1 MDQALRQ
8 SLIDLFDFEDE
19 DLAESL
25 IEKYGRRYK
34 VGTFENTAEFGL
46 DSDTQKQIRTI
57 LNKMLG
63 SKNVDIQKEAIAAL
77 DANANKVGSVMIRRT
92 GMLFAKIRDIQL
104 EILAKAGYLD
114 NQGKIIK
121 EYKDEAAKLLGQ
133 ISDIGNLQTR
143 SYSEWMNLQPILNCQ
158 I

>member
-1 MDQALRQ
+1 MDEALKQ
-8 SLIDLFDFEDE
+8 SLIDLFDFQDK
-19 DLAESL
+19 DLGKSL
-25 IEKYGRRYK
+25 IKKYGRKYK
-34 VGTFENTAEFGL
+34 VGSHL
-46 DSDTQKQIRTI
+46 DTQEQIRTI
-57 LNKMLG
+57 LHKMLG

-114 NQGKIIK
+114 AEGKIIEK
-121 EYKDEAAKLLGQ
+121 YKDEAAKLLGQ
-133 ISDIGNLQTR
+133 ISDIGDLQTR
-143 SYSEWMNLQPILNCQ
+143 SYSEWMNLQQILNCQ